1 MTKMDIERPDRVGTG
16 FSEQGRI
23 KGKTGQSRTL
33 EEERYGRR
41 GTNRTRGR
49 GQTASTA
56 RRSPEL
62 ESRAGGRAERRWR
75 LGPVSWGLLCMQCK
89 SSGPCQVEKCVPGQE
104 LCRTT
109 VLRVREGREELEVVE
124 RGCAH
129 PEKTNRTMSYRVGM
143 QIITLTESVCA
154 FNFCNRPSPGRA
166 PVFPP
171 SHYLECISC
180 ASSDMSCERG
190 RDQSLQ
196 CHSPGEQ
203 CLEVVTHRSREVLE
217 LENLP
222 LNGFQC
228 YSCEGNSTHGCSAEE
243 TSLIECRGPMNQCL
257 EAMGTNGLGNPSYM
271 IRGCTTASWCQSL
284 HVADAFSLTHLNVS
298 CCTTSGCNNPVR
310 DAQHRKGG
318 APRPGPAQL
327 SLTITLLM
335 TARMWGGTLLW
346 T

>member
-1 MTKMDIERPDRVGTG
+1 MGRPLLLLLLPLLLV
-16 FSEQGRI
+16 QI
-23 KGKTGQSRTL
+23 CV
-33 EEERYGRR
+33 
-41 GTNRTRGR
+41 
-49 GQTASTA
+49 
-56 RRSPEL
+56 
-62 ESRAGGRAERRWR
+62 
-75 LGPVSWGLLCMQCK
+75 PVSWGLLCMQCK

-203 CLEVVTHRSREVLE
+203 CLEVVTHRSREGSLQDE
-217 LENLP
+217 THSRGCGYLP
-222 LNGFQC
+222 GCPGPTGFHNNHTFHFLQCCNTSRCNG
-228 YSCEGNSTHGCSAEE
+228 
-243 TSLIECRGPMNQCL
+243 GP
-257 EAMGTNGLGNPSYM
+257 GLGNPSYM